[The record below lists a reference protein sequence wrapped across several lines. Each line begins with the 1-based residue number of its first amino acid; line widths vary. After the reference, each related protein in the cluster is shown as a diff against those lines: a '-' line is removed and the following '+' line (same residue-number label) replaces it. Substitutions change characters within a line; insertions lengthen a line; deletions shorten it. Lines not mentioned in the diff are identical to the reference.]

1 MEPMGRVAGSC
12 SRVESGLMFTV
23 VRLLV
28 SFALC
33 VMGHDALTS
42 LDVHL
47 EESVHNIASSRR
59 LGLEA
64 DSARVARVATRHKQI
79 TIGFEALAA
88 AQQQRLQKF
97 RKLA

>member
-12 SRVESGLMFTV
+12 PRVEPALMFTV
-23 VRLLV
+23 VRLVV
-28 SFALC
+28 SFAFC
-33 VMGHDALTS
+33 VMGHNALTS
-42 LDVHL
+42 IDVHL
-47 EESVHNIASSRR
+47 EESVHGIATSRR

-88 AQQQRLQKF
+88 AQQRRLQKF
-97 RKLA
+97 QKLA